1 MGSTK
6 TEAFH
11 DYTAAYYTL
20 GCKLNFAETSTVGN
34 ILRERGVRKAEPGE
48 TPDLCIVNT
57 CSVTE
62 TADKKSRSLI
72 RRLHRKHPESQ
83 IIVTGC
89 YAQLKPGEVAGIE
102 GVAKVFGS
110 NEKLRIADYVDSWI
124 SGKKWGDSEKPAAT
138 HRDMTQFVPSCSRG
152 DRTRFFLKV
161 QDGCDYFCTYC
172 TIPYA
177 RGRSRSGSI
186 TDLVAQAKEAA
197 LQGGREIVLTGVN
210 IGDFG
215 HGSEETFFELIR
227 ELDTVEGIQ
236 RYRISAIEPNLLT
249 DEIIEWAGRESRRF
263 MPHFHIPLQSGSDN
277 VLRIMNRRYDT
288 ELFARRVE
296 KIREVIPD
304 AFIGVDIIAGARGE
318 SEEEWRKSYEFV
330 ESLDI
335 TRLHVF
341 PYSERPGTAALL
353 LEGAVE
359 KRERDRRAE
368 QLIQLSNKKLEGFMK
383 REAEREK
390 PVLWEHEIKGT
401 GLMSGLTDNYIR
413 VVAPT
418 QEEKLNRVTMVRLTG
433 IDPKRT
439 ETMEGEHI

>member
-34 ILRERGVRKAEPGE
+34 ILKERGVRKAEPGE

-89 YAQLKPGEVAGIE
+89 YAQLKPEEVAGIE

-124 SGKKWGDSEKPAAT
+124 SGKKWGDSEGLAAT
-138 HRDMTQFVPSCSRG
+138 HRDLTQFVPSCSRG

-215 HGSEETFFELIR
+215 HGDEETFFELIR
-227 ELDTVEGIQ
+227 ELDKVEGIQ
-236 RYRISAIEPNLLT
+236 RYRISSIEPNLLT

-288 ELFARRVE
+288 ELFAHRFE
-296 KIREVIPD
+296 KIREVIPG

-368 QLIQLSNKKLEGFMK
+368 QLIQLSNRKLEGFMK
-383 REAEREK
+383 RSVGSEK

-401 GLMSGLTDNYIR
+401 GLMSGLTDNYLR

-418 QEEKLNRVTMVRLTG
+418 QGEKLNRVTMVRLTG